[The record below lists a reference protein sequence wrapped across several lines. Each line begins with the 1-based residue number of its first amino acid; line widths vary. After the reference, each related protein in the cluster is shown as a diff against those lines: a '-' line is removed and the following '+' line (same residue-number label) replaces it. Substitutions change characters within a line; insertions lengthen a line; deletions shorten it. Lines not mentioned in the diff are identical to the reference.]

1 MPRPP
6 RPRFLSVFSF
16 FHTTSIFYLS
26 SSVFPAS
33 FPPSRPIATVFPRR
47 RFPPFAFAPMS
58 PFGTGPEHSS
68 DSVTLA
74 RLPRPELESH
84 QARIWSGTF
93 HICEDILAERFSGD
107 IAACDQLNGGR
118 TSPLG
123 HSLYPKT
130 SSRHKGSNH
139 CLLLRRYHTR
149 GSTVALE
156 KKMFLFAFLPLLLL
170 KKYRNVSC

>member
-6 RPRFLSVFSF
+6 RPRFLSVFPF
-16 FHTTSIFYLS
+16 FHTTP
-26 SSVFPAS
+26 VFICPHQY
-33 FPPSRPIATVFPRR
+33 FLHRFHLLVPNATVFPRR

-118 TSPLG
+118 PSPLG
-123 HSLYPKT
+123 HSRCPKT

-139 CLLLRRYHTR
+139 CLLLRHYHTR
-149 GSTVALE
+149 GSAVALG
-156 KKMFLFAFLPLLLL
+156 KKKSF
-170 KKYRNVSC
+170 